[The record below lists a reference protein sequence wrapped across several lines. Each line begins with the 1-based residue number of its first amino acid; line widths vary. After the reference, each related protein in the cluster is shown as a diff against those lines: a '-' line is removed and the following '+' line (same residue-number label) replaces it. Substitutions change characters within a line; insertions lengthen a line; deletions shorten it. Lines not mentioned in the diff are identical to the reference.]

1 MVIKDSSAGIDI
13 WVADTGTWEVVT
25 GISGVVIDTSVGGI
39 VTSVADINTSMVDMV
54 ISVEIIDTLVAEISI
69 LAADTST
76 MGVVIEAA
84 AIKAVIIADQRQFD
98 FSSYKALFLAATWLI
113 GRSWV

>member
-39 VTSVADINTSMVDMV
+39 VTSVADINTSMVAMV
-54 ISVEIIDTLVAEISI
+54 ISVEIIDTLV
-69 LAADTST
+69 ADTST

-84 AIKAVIIADQRQFD
+84 AIEAVIIADQRQFD

-113 GRSWV
+113 DRSWG

>member
-39 VTSVADINTSMVDMV
+39 VTSVADINTSMVAMV
-54 ISVEIIDTLVAEISI
+54 ISVEIIDTLVAEIGI

-76 MGVVIEAA
+76 MGVVIE
-84 AIKAVIIADQRQFD
+84 AVIIADQRQFD